1 LEPEQRFAKEHSG
14 YVGDDVFDISEHHST
29 ESCSSQAW
37 SVPPTSIVHSKLDY
51 CNSLYYGVPKYQIHR
66 LQHIQNALSQSV
78 VQAPKFQHITP
89 ILKYLK
95 WRKVSVRI
103 KHKII
108 SLTKFM
114 FRIFMTSYLFSLILV
129 TTHVTL
135 VKPSSSSVTHRSF
148 RHASRRFWNQGC
160 YTR

>member
-1 LEPEQRFAKEHSG
+1 MEPGQRIAKEHSG

-37 SVPPTSIVHSKLDY
+37 SVRWRLEVHSKLDY

-66 LQHIQNALSQSV
+66 LQHIQNALSQTV

-95 WRKVSVRI
+95 WREVSVRI
-103 KHKII
+103 ERT
-108 SLTKFM
+108 SLALVVAM
-114 FRIFMTSYLFSLILV
+114 SRQCRDLI
-129 TTHVTL
+129 
-135 VKPSSSSVTHRSF
+135 
-148 RHASRRFWNQGC
+148 GE
-160 YTR
+160 